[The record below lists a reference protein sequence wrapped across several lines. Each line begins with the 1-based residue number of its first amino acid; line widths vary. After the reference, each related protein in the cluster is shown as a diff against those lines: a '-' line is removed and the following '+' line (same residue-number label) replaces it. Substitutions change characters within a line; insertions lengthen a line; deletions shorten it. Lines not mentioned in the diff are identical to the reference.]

1 MNAQTKVGQIEA
13 KLLEQETIDLGQYW
27 HIVMQF
33 KWRIIS
39 LSVLITLLVALIV
52 MSITPRYIATAKL
65 LIESNEA
72 KVLSIQEVYGLD
84 ASRKEYFQTQY
95 EILRSRKVAENVVK
109 KLNLFEQDAYNFEL
123 RNEDTFD
130 KWKTS
135 FKEQL
140 AALLPFLPQK
150 PPVVYTP
157 EQLENI
163 KENYAIAQVIK
174 NLQIL
179 PITNTQIVNIAYED
193 ADPELAAL
201 IANTVGDVYIESYLQ
216 ARFDMTE
223 KATTWLNESLEGL
236 RTKLTAAEK
245 QLSDFYETEQLVNI
259 DGVVGLAS
267 EELQKLSQ
275 QLLEAQTSLKQN
287 EVIFNQVKQSG
298 ANIAELSTL
307 NEVINHP
314 SVVSVKREEVTAQ
327 SRVSELSKVYGIK
340 HPRMIAANAELES
353 IQASLAA
360 QIRELVSGITVDYR
374 NATQKVAELKDEV
387 ERAKQRFRQLSN
399 LDNRSKTLQRE
410 VDINQ
415 QLYSSFF
422 TRLKETNELGGFESA
437 NARLLDI
444 AMKPGA
450 PAKPK
455 KGLIIAAA
463 FIVSLGFGVFLAIAM
478 DALNSGIRSLD
489 DVERKLSQRMLGLIP
504 WEPHKKKQN
513 IPLRHFFDSKHH
525 SFSEA
530 VRTLR
535 TSLQLLNIDKPSKT
549 ILIASSVP
557 KEGKSTVA
565 INLGFALGQLHKVL
579 IVDTDLRRPTLA
591 KQFDLPGFQPGIAN
605 LIAGTHKL
613 DECIVYDEFSGI
625 DLICAG
631 TVPNNPQELLAS
643 DQFKK
648 IMKGF
653 AAMYDYIIVDS
664 APIQAVSDALVVSNV
679 CDSVIYVVR
688 ADSTSYKMIN
698 SGLSRFISL
707 GHRVDGIVL
716 NQVDL
721 KKAKKQGEYAGF
733 YDQYGYNNYQ
743 YETKKT

>member
-1 MNAQTKVGQIEA
+1 MNAQTRDGQIEA
-13 KLLEQETIDLGQYW
+13 KLFENDTIDLGQYW
-27 HIVMQF
+27 RIVMQF
-33 KWRIIS
+33 KWRIVS
-39 LSVLITLLVALIV
+39 LSVLITILVALIV
-52 MSITPRYIATAKL
+52 MTITPRYIATAKL

-72 KVLSIQEVYGLD
+72 KVLSIEEVYGLD

-95 EILRSRKVAENVVK
+95 EILRSRKVAENVVR
-109 KLNLFEQDAYNFEL
+109 KLNLSEQANYNFEL
-123 RNEDTFD
+123 RNVGTLEQ
-130 KWKTS
+130 WKGNL
-135 FKEQL
+135 KEQL
-140 AALLPFLPQK
+140 ASILPFLPQK

-157 EQLENI
+157 ERLQII
-163 KENYAIAQVIK
+163 KQNYAVSQVMK
-174 NLQIL
+174 SLKIL
-179 PITNTQIVNIAYED
+179 PISNTQIVNISYED
-193 ADPELAAL
+193 EDPELAAL

-236 RTKLTAAEK
+236 RTKLTASEK
-245 QLSDFYETEQLVNI
+245 LLSDFYESEQLVNI

-275 QLLEAQTSLKQN
+275 QLLDAQTSLKQN
-287 EVIFNQVKQSG
+287 EVIYNQVEQSG

-307 NEVINHP
+307 TEVINHP
-314 SVVSVKREEVTAQ
+314 SVVSVKRSEVTAQ
-327 SRVSELSKVYGIK
+327 SRVSELSKVYGPK
-340 HPRMIAANAELES
+340 HPQMIAANAELES

-360 QIRELVSGITVDYR
+360 QIKELVSGITVDYR
-374 NATQKVAELKDEV
+374 NASQKVVELKAEV

-410 VDINQ
+410 VDVNQ

-437 NARLLDI
+437 NARLLDV
-444 AMKPGA
+444 AQKPSA

-463 FIVSLGFGVFLAIAM
+463 FIVSLGFGIFLAIVL

-504 WEPHKKKQN
+504 WEPHKRKEN

-525 SFSEA
+525 TFSES

-549 ILIASSVP
+549 ILVASSVP

-613 DECIVYDEFSGI
+613 DECIVHDEYSGV

-631 TVPNNPQELLAS
+631 TIPNNPQELLAS
-643 DQFKK
+643 EQFKK

-653 AAMYDYIIVDS
+653 AAMYEYIVVDS
-664 APIQAVSDALVVSNV
+664 APIQAVSDAVVVSNV
-679 CDSVIYVVR
+679 CDSIIYVVKS
-688 ADSTSYKMIN
+688 DSTSHKMIN

-721 KKAKKQGEYAGF
+721 KKAKKQGEYSGF

-743 YETKKT
+743 SETKKA

>member
-1 MNAQTKVGQIEA
+1 VNAQTSIEQLEA
-13 KLLEQETIDLGQYW
+13 KLLESETIDLGQYW

-39 LSVLITLLVALIV
+39 LSILITILVALIV
-52 MSITPRYIATAKL
+52 MSITPRYIANAKL

-95 EILRSRKVAENVVK
+95 EILRSRKVAENVVQ
-109 KLNLFEQDAYNFEL
+109 KLNLSEQANYNFEL
-123 RNEDTFD
+123 RNEDTLD
-130 KWKTS
+130 K
-135 FKEQL
+135 FKASLKKQL
-140 AALLPFLPQK
+140 ATILPFLPQK
-150 PPVVYTP
+150 PAVVYTP
-157 EQLENI
+157 EQLQIN
-163 KENYAIAQVIK
+163 KQNYAVAKVVQ
-174 NLQIL
+174 NLTIL
-179 PITNTQIVNIAYED
+179 PIANTQIVNISYED
-193 ADPELAAL
+193 EDPELAAL

-223 KATTWLNESLEGL
+223 KATTWLNESIEGL
-236 RTKLTAAEK
+236 RVKLTTSEK
-245 QLSDFYETEQLVNI
+245 KLSDFYDTEQLVNV

-275 QLLEAQTSLKQN
+275 QLLAAQTSRKQN
-287 EVIFNQVKQSG
+287 EVIYKQVVESG

-307 NEVINHP
+307 SEVINHP
-314 SVVSVKREEVTAQ
+314 SVVSVKRSEVTAQ
-327 SRVSELSKVYGIK
+327 SRVSELSKVYGPK
-340 HPRMIAANAELES
+340 HPKMIAANAELES
-353 IQASLAA
+353 ILTSLAA

-374 NATQKVAELKDEV
+374 NASQKVAELKQEV
-387 ERAKQRFRQLSN
+387 ESAKQRFRELSN

-437 NARLLDI
+437 NARLLDV
-444 AMKPGA
+444 AKKPSVA
-450 PAKPK
+450 AKPK

-463 FIVSLGFGVFLAIAM
+463 FIVSLGLGVFLAIAM

-504 WEPHKKKQN
+504 WEAHKKKEN

-525 SFSEA
+525 TFSES

-591 KQFDLPGFQPGIAN
+591 KQFDLPGFQPGLAN

-613 DECIVYDEFSGI
+613 DECIVYDEFSGV
-625 DLICAG
+625 DLVCAG

-643 DQFKK
+643 EQFKK

-653 AAMYDYIIVDS
+653 AAMYEYIIVDS
-664 APIQAVSDALVVSNV
+664 APIQAVSDAVVVSNV
-679 CDSVIYVVR
+679 CDSVIYVVKS
-688 ADSTSYKMIN
+688 DSTSYKMIN

-707 GHRVDGIVL
+707 GHRVDGIIL

-733 YDQYGYNNYQ
+733 YDQYGYNSYQ
-743 YETKKT
+743 SETKKT